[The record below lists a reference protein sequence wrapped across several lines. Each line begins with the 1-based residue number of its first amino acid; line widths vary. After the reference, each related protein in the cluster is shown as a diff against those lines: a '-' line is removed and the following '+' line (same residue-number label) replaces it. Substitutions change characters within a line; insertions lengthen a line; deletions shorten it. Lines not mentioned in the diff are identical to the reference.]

1 MVIVACH
8 GAQLAFVGIFCG
20 FARTRLEWNQ
30 DLRNQ
35 QVAIRDTMLGAEPR
49 NLLICPHV
57 VSDQD
62 RKIGRSS
69 RRCPHSGEG
78 AARTNKVPMAPSAKP
93 KSARSLVSHRP
104 TALRSK
110 GLDAASR
117 HNGVVQKARIIAPVA
132 RATIVL
138 IEVGF
143 CGRALWTRPKPTTS
157 VTQASTSITT
167 FMCVRRLAASS
178 DKLFMTRPP
187 KTSLSLVATSRRKVH
202 APTHI
207 KQRGAE
213 RRHPLLARQGV
224 QSEYQKI

>member
-1 MVIVACH
+1 
-8 GAQLAFVGIFCG
+8 
-20 FARTRLEWNQ
+20 
-30 DLRNQ
+30 
-35 QVAIRDTMLGAEPR
+35 
-49 NLLICPHV
+49 
-57 VSDQD
+57 
-62 RKIGRSS
+62 
-69 RRCPHSGEG
+69 
-78 AARTNKVPMAPSAKP
+78 MAPSAKP

-117 HNGVVQKARIIAPVA
+117 HNGVVQKARIIASVA

-143 CGRALWTRPKPTTS
+143 CGRALWTRPKAT
-157 VTQASTSITT
+157 TSITT